1 MTDPLGTRI
10 KEQYENR
17 TRYFVPRRTYTIL
30 RLDGKAFHTYTKGLN
45 RPFDAGL
52 MEDMD
57 NAIVALMS
65 EIQGVV
71 FAYTQSDEISIL
83 LTDFEK
89 ETTSAWFDG
98 NIQKMCSVASSI
110 LTAEFNRNRYGR
122 FIWDN
127 TDDGMTMVTGGN
139 NKFNFINKCPS
150 AYFDCRVFTIP
161 DRIEV
166 MNYFRWR
173 QQDCIR
179 NSVSMVA
186 QSHFSHKELHG
197 KSQSDMHEMLH
208 EKGIN
213 WTTHFTDG
221 QKNGRFVS
229 RETYMQPFVFSK
241 TEQQQVRDES
251 TGIASTPNTTYVP
264 RTHWVAKGAWVF
276 SKDEGKLLNMIPKYE

>member
-1 MTDPLGTRI
+1 MNDPLGTRI

-17 TRYFVPRRTYTIL
+17 TRYFVPRRTFTIL
-30 RLDGKAFHTYTKGLN
+30 RLDGKAFHTYTKGLT
-45 RPFDAGL
+45 RPFDTGL

-65 EIQGVV
+65 EIQGSA

-83 LTDFEK
+83 VTDFEK

-98 NIQKMCSVASSI
+98 NIQKMTSVAASI
-110 LTAEFNRNRYGR
+110 MTAEFNKLRILRCAYDIDENER
-122 FIWDN
+122 
-127 TDDGMTMVTGGN
+127 GMHTVFRDCVHKN
-139 NKFNFINKCPS
+139 YINEMKP
-150 AYFDCRVFTIP
+150 AYFDCRVFTVP
-161 DRIEV
+161 DRTEV

-229 RETYMQPFVFSK
+229 KETYMQLFAFSK
-241 TEQQQVRDES
+241 IEQQQVRDES
-251 TGIASTPNTTYVP
+251 TGIASTPNTTYIP
-264 RTHWVAKGAWVF
+264 RTHWVAKGAWYLAKMKV
-276 SKDEGKLLNMIPKYE
+276 NY